1 MLCRHIQKTALKMM
15 KGNDQYVPRVTHFP
29 KRETTSTI
37 AASAEKPKTTQ
48 KIGQIG
54 ANPRY
59 GPKPKKRIIVT
70 DEGDDGER
78 QPEPK
83 KAAKLEKLTVTPMR
97 AKVKPMPKITN
108 FRTLEKDTI
117 PERLKMGQC
126 RTSG

>member
-1 MLCRHIQKTALKMM
+1 M

-29 KRETTSTI
+29 KRPETAGAKEESKL
-37 AASAEKPKTTQ
+37 SKSTQ

-54 ANPRY
+54 QNARFA
-59 GPKPKKRIIVT
+59 PKPKKRIIVP
-70 DEGDDGER
+70 DEGDDEKP
-78 QPEPK
+78 PEPK
-83 KAAKLEKLTVTPMR
+83 KPAKLEKPVVTPMR